1 MKGEKTER
9 GTGFQ
14 PMRKPDHRVRA
25 ISAAIMAGGRSRRMG
40 TTKALLTYRGRPL
53 ITQVYESLLPL
64 FEDIFV
70 VTNDSGLFDFLPCPM
85 IPDRVPGK
93 GPISGIDAA
102 LRYSRNPHV
111 LVVGCDAP
119 FLSPSL
125 MKLLTGKALGADL
138 VIPYGPNGPEP
149 LCAVYGKGCLPL
161 IEDSLR
167 KGDFKLAELATR
179 LPAREISLDEVA
191 AVDPGFRSFRN
202 INTPEEYQTLTGEE
216 P

>member
-1 MKGEKTER
+1 
-9 GTGFQ
+9 
-14 PMRKPDHRVRA
+14 MREPEHRIRD

-40 TTKALLTYRGRPL
+40 KTKALLPYRGRPL
-53 ITQVYESLLPL
+53 ITQVYETLQTL
-64 FEDIFV
+64 FEDIFL
-70 VTNDSGLFDFLPCPM
+70 VTNDPGLFDFLPCAK
-85 IPDRVPGK
+85 IPDRIPGK

-102 LRYSRNPHV
+102 LRYSRNPYV

-125 MKLLTGKALGADL
+125 LKLLAGKAVGADL
-138 VIPYGPNGPEP
+138 VIPRGPNGPEP

-167 KGDFKLAELATR
+167 KGDFKLMDLATR
-179 LPAREISLDEVA
+179 LPTREVSLEEVA

-202 INTPEEYQTLTGEE
+202 INTPRDFRLLLETEG
-216 P
+216 